1 MAHFGIICP
10 PVPGHVDPLAA
21 LGRTLTGRGHRVT
34 FFHVSDLAPKIQ
46 SEGLEFVALGPDRF
60 PPGTLQESVR
70 QLAALKGIASFKFV
84 VECECRISSLILDYG
99 PAAIAGAGVDALL
112 VDQNEPAGGTVAEHL
127 DLPFVSTCT
136 SLPLNRETD
145 IPPPFVGWSYRP
157 DPVGRVRNRLGY
169 AISDRFIA
177 PIQRTL
183 NDRRR
188 LWNLRPLTSPDDSF
202 STRAQIA
209 QMPREFD
216 FPRRRLPL
224 AFSYTGPWFDDR
236 LNSVSFPFDRLDGR
250 PMVYGSLGT
259 LQPEQSPYFRM
270 MAEACSTL
278 DVQLV
283 LSLGKTENVEVE
295 TLPGNPVVVP
305 YAPQLALLSR
315 AAAVITHSGMNTTQ
329 QSLFFGAPLV
339 AIPLA
344 HDQPAIA
351 ARTARSGAGIAIPP
365 KILNI
370 ERLRS
375 ALRQVLQRNGRWQ
388 AHAGDMQQASRRAG
402 GCERAATIIESVLC
416 R

>member
-1 MAHFGIICP
+1 
-10 PVPGHVDPLAA
+10 VDPLAA

-34 FFHVSDLAPKIQ
+34 FFHVSDLAAKIH

-60 PPGTLQESVR
+60 PAGTLQESVR
-70 QLAALKGIASFKFV
+70 QLAALKGMASLKFA

-99 PAAIAGAGVDALL
+99 PAAITGARVDALL

-136 SLPLNRETD
+136 SLPLNREAD

-157 DPVGRVRNRLGY
+157 GPFGRVRNRLGY

-183 NDRRR
+183 NERRR
-188 LWNLRPLTSPDDSF
+188 RWNLRPLTTPDDSF

-216 FPRRRLPL
+216 FPRRRLPP

-236 LNSVSFPFDRLDGR
+236 LNRVSFPFDRLDGR

-259 LQPEQSPYFRM
+259 LQPEQSPYFRL

-278 DVQLV
+278 DIQLV
-283 LSLGKTENVEVE
+283 LSLGKTEDVDVM
-295 TLPGNPVVVP
+295 TFPGNAVVVP
-305 YAPQLALLSR
+305 YAPQPALLAR
-315 AAAVITHSGMNTTQ
+315 AAATITHSGMNTTQ

-351 ARTARSGAGIAIPP
+351 ARTARSGAGIALSP
-365 KILNI
+365 KALGV
-370 ERLRS
+370 ERLRA
-375 ALRQVLQRNGRWQ
+375 ALREVIQPNGTYR
-388 AHAGDMQQASRRAG
+388 ARADDIKLASRQAG
-402 GCERAATIIESVLC
+402 GCERAAAVVESVISQ
-416 R
+416 

>member
-1 MAHFGIICP
+1 VAHFGIICP

-21 LGRTLTGRGHRVT
+21 LGRTLSGRGHRVT
-34 FFHVSDLAPKIQ
+34 FFHVSDLGPKIHA
-46 SEGLEFVALGPDRF
+46 EGLEFVALGPDRF
-60 PPGTLQESVR
+60 PAGTLQASVR
-70 QLAALKGIASFKFV
+70 QLAALKGIASLKFAI
-84 VECECRISSLILDYG
+84 ECECRISSLILDYG
-99 PAAIAGAGVDALL
+99 PEAIAAGRVDALL

-127 DLPFVSTCT
+127 NLPFVSTCT
-136 SLPLNRETD
+136 SLPLNREAD
-145 IPPPFVGWSYRP
+145 IPPPFVGWSFRP
-157 DPVGRVRNRLGY
+157 GPFGQMRNRLGY

-188 LWNLRPLTSPDDSF
+188 QWSLPPLASPDDSF

-216 FPRRRLPL
+216 FPRRRLPP
-224 AFSYTGPWFDDR
+224 AFHYTGPWFDDR

-259 LQPEQSPYFRM
+259 LQPEQSPYFGM
-270 MAEACSTL
+270 MAEACCTL

-283 LSLGKTENVEVE
+283 LSLGKTESVEVM
-295 TLPGNPVVVP
+295 TFPGNPVVVP
-305 YAPQLALLSR
+305 YAPQPALLSR
-315 AAAVITHSGMNTTQ
+315 AAATITHSGMNTTQ
-329 QSLFFGAPLV
+329 QSLFFGTPLV

-351 ARTARSGAGIAIPP
+351 ARTARSGAGIVISP
-365 KILNI
+365 KDLGI

-375 ALRQVLQRNGRWQ
+375 AMREVIQPNGTYH
-388 AHAGDMQQASRRAG
+388 AHAGDIQRASQQAG
-402 GCERAATIIESVLC
+402 GCDRAATIIESAISW
-416 R
+416 